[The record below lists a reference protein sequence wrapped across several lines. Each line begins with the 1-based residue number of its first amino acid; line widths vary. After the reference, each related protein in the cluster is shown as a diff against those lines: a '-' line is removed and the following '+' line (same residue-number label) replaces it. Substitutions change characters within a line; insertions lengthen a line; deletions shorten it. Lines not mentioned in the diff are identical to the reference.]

1 MQSLVPSLISEPDDE
16 DQDGRTKKRILLVI
30 YIHGYNG
37 NNQSFQSFPAHVHQ
51 YLKTALADSHRI
63 HSKIYPRYKTYRAMQ
78 VGVENFSEWLGAAEG
93 DDTDVMLV
101 GHSMGG
107 ILAGE
112 VVLMVGFDGRR
123 LGPVLVLLQ
132 ENLPDL

>member
-1 MQSLVPSLISEPDDE
+1 MQSLAPSLVSEPDDE
-16 DQDGRTKKRILLVI
+16 EAQGGRAKKRILLVI

-37 NNQSFQSFPAHVHQ
+37 NNQSFRSFPAHVHQ
-51 YLKTALADSHRI
+51 YLKTALVDSHRI

-78 VGVENFSEWLGAAEG
+78 VGVDNFSEWLRAAEG
-93 DDTDVMLV
+93 GDTDVVLM

-112 VVLMVGFDGRR
+112 VVLMVRG
-123 LGPVLVLLQ
+123 
-132 ENLPDL
+132 